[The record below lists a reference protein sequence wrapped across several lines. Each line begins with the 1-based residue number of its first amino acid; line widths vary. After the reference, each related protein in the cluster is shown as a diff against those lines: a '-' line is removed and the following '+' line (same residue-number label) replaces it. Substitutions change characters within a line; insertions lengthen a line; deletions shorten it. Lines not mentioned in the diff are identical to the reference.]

1 MNPSERNK
9 EALLAKT
16 EQLCNAIV
24 DNRNQDPW
32 GGDGYLST
40 ILRAIKMEDSSDYA
54 PHGHT
59 RLESAYDYTTSAS
72 KELLIREQ
80 TAGLIKTAQDISTLI
95 RDLQELWLF
104 GGLDTLSNPADE
116 EASRIKAF
124 AVAEMIE
131 ALAKR
136 GPVEEERADVKGEA
150 RNGEK

>member
-9 EALLAKT
+9 EALLGRSLLNHEDALLASIWRIALNLRPHAQHALTRSPAKT

-40 ILRAIKMEDSSDYA
+40 ILRAIKMEESSDYA

-80 TAGLIKTAQDISTLI
+80 TAGLVRSVTSSHL
-95 RDLQELWLF
+95 
-104 GGLDTLSNPADE
+104 PAGD
-116 EASRIKAF
+116 
-124 AVAEMIE
+124 
-131 ALAKR
+131 
-136 GPVEEERADVKGEA
+136 
-150 RNGEK
+150 